1 MSEDFQDSL
10 RTEAFY
16 ERPIAQVEADLDA
29 EEADLADD
37 FWAAEEAALEDEAE
51 RLADYARD
59 ELADAFFGDLS

>member
-1 MSEDFQDSL
+1 MGEDFQDSL

-16 ERPIAQVEADLDA
+16 ERPIEQVEADLDI

-37 FWAAEEAALEDEAE
+37 LWAAEEAALEDEAE
-51 RLADYARD
+51 RLADIARD